1 MQPATVA
8 AYCHSDGAKT
18 LGSGWVRR
26 LLGSAR
32 MTTLDVSR
40 RRRVIAVV
48 AAGTLVVA
56 GAGVLLAW
64 RSARAV
70 NRSTLASV
78 PRPVTF
84 VEAKASS
91 FRGSRT
97 YVGSIEP
104 WVEAN
109 VGPQYVSAYAQ
120 TVLVRPGDSVKRGAV
135 LATLDCASPNAATR
149 VAEMQA
155 QAVDERQR
163 AMSDEA
169 ARVRSLLDGGFAAVN
184 DSEQREAH
192 ARSEQAQLS
201 AARERMNEVALDVR
215 DCVLRAPFD
224 GEIAT
229 RTIDPGAFVR
239 PGTAIVS
246 VVDRATVRVSA
257 DAPEKD
263 FDVIPPGNAATIE
276 VLSTGARVVA
286 PISRR
291 APKADPTT
299 RTVHFEID
307 VSDAARAIPVSTTG
321 LVHVD
326 YGAPRPATEL
336 PVDAASVLQHKAKL
350 FVLEGDVAR
359 AKEVCVVGEAG
370 GSLFVDP
377 AELAPG
383 TRVIVFGRALLR
395 DGDRVAPKLDVPP
408 PRGPEDD
415 GSGRGAGSGRPM

>member
-1 MQPATVA
+1 
-8 AYCHSDGAKT
+8 
-18 LGSGWVRR
+18 
-26 LLGSAR
+26 

-40 RRRVIAVV
+40 RRRVIAVL
-48 AAGTLVVA
+48 ATGTLVVA
-56 GAGVLLAW
+56 GAGVLLAL
-64 RSARAV
+64 RSAHAV
-70 NRSTLASV
+70 NRSTLASA

-84 VEAKASS
+84 VEANVST

-120 TVLVRPGDSVKRGAV
+120 TVLVRPGDAVKRGSV

-149 VAEMQA
+149 IAEMQA

-163 AMSDEA
+163 AMADEA
-169 ARVRSLLDGGFAAVN
+169 ARVRGLLDGGFVAVN

-192 ARSEQAQLS
+192 ARSEQAQLL
-201 AARERMNEVALDVR
+201 AARERLNEVALDVR

-229 RTIDPGAFVR
+229 RTVDPGAFVR

-246 VVDRATVRVSA
+246 VVDRATVRVTA

-263 FDVIPPGNAATIE
+263 FDAIPPGAAVAID

-286 PISRR
+286 AISRR
-291 APKADPTT
+291 APKADPAT

-326 YGAPRPATEL
+326 FGAPRRATKL
-336 PVDAASVLQHKAKL
+336 PVDAASVGERKAKI
-350 FVLEGDVAR
+350 FVLDGDVAR
-359 AKEVCVVGEAG
+359 AKEVSVVGESG

-377 AELAPG
+377 SELAPG
-383 TRVIVFGRALLR
+383 TRVVLFGRALLR
-395 DGDRVAPKLDVPP
+395 DGDRVTPKPDAPP
-408 PRGPEDD
+408 PRGPKDD
-415 GSGRGAGSGRPM
+415 GSGRGGGSGRPM